1 MKSDG
6 YDTESVSISR
16 MLFLNTDR
24 QRWQRKYSVW
34 LLREASSMRT
44 CRFGFC
50 DQELEVRHEQSQ
62 RGYCTRKKPARG
74 KSGSTP
80 APGCVEQRRACCRR
94 TTETFACGGR
104 IAGWAADSRCR
115 CRFPRK
121 SAQLACTGASTLCSR
136 GRGAW
141 HEFVQACRGTE
152 ASRFGFF
159 KQVYEFVGL
168 HLFRLWEEIFVSIFC
183 GFNNTKHTIILIS
196 VAILFGF
203 KNSFANSFV

>member
-1 MKSDG
+1 
-6 YDTESVSISR
+6 

-44 CRFGFC
+44 CRCFC
-50 DQELEVRHEQSQ
+50 VKGHENRHEQNH
-62 RGYCTRKKPARG
+62 RRNCTQKKPARG

-80 APGCVEQRRACCRR
+80 APGSVEQRRACCRR

-104 IAGWAADSRCR
+104 GAGWAADSRCR
-115 CRFPRK
+115 CRFPGK
-121 SAQLACTGASTLCSR
+121 SAPSACTGASTLCSR

-152 ASRFGFF
+152 ASQFNFFLAPPVNLLYQNYFGWGAYLCTE
-159 KQVYEFVGL
+159 KHCTYECCF
-168 HLFRLWEEIFVSIFC
+168 SNIFC
-183 GFNNTKHTIILIS
+183 IKCILTTPRIMHKFQ
-196 VAILFGF
+196 AP
-203 KNSFANSFV
+203 